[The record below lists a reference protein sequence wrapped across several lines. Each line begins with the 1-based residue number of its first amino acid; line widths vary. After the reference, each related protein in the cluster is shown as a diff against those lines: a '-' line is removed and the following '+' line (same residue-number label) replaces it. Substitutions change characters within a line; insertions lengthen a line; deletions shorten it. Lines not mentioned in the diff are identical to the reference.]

1 MLVRPPKLVA
11 VALLLLLNSRKWVIG
26 ERNSFFL
33 IYLPGCNISDLVKPK
48 ARKNLVLFHFVPVL
62 EVIPDFQLV
71 WKVWYRLILTFCF
84 EFCIIIY
91 SIIFDIFYIYK
102 NIYNIRGFNGSNWNR
117 ISLYFW
123 LGISK
128 FILHFLP
135 LTWSDRIWWRT
146 FFTRHVPYLTHF

>member
-71 WKVWYRLILTFCF
+71 
-84 EFCIIIY
+84 
-91 SIIFDIFYIYK
+91 
-102 NIYNIRGFNGSNWNR
+102 
-117 ISLYFW
+117 
-123 LGISK
+123 
-128 FILHFLP
+128 
-135 LTWSDRIWWRT
+135 
-146 FFTRHVPYLTHF
+146 